1 MPGKVKKRKI
11 FLRVNSARGL
21 VLLAAFFDLTFPA
34 LKAEAQVT
42 LVKNKKSPYHIVLPA
57 QPSPEEKRAAEFLNH
72 HLQKIS
78 GLTLPVISSDKQRG
92 KYLIV
97 IGKSSELKQPDDF
110 RVLTRSHRLYILGGQ
125 GKGCIYGVSEIL
137 ERYFGVRYYSPDYV
151 VIPRA
156 TTLKLPALDLKG
168 HSPNTYRNVNGQFSQ
183 DPDYRDFHRLHTVD
197 DMFARGYFVHTFQKL
212 IPWQEYFKDHPE
224 YFAWLNGKRVID
236 QLCPSNPEVQK
247 LIIKKLEQEMKAQPE
262 KKVWSVSQNDNFSYC
277 QCENCRR
284 IIEEE
289 GSPAGP
295 ILRLV
300 NAVAAHFPDKI
311 ISTLAYQ
318 FSRQAPKITRPEE
331 NVQIMLCTIELN
343 RSKPIAEDPTSAS
356 FVRDLKDWSQLTKN
370 IFLWDYTVDFA
381 HSISPFPNLHTLK
394 PNIQLFV
401 THGVRQHF
409 QQTNTGTGH
418 EFSELK
424 CYLLA
429 KLLWNPEEDVDRLIK
444 EFTDGYY
451 GPAAPWIR
459 RYIYHLQSEILK
471 TGEWLDIYGP
481 PNNHQNT
488 FLSEE
493 NIRAY
498 NEYFDRAEEAVADQ
512 PDYLLHVRTARMA
525 LQYAEIE
532 IAKAD
537 MFGRRGFYDEINGD
551 FVPRRHLLSSLEKFY
566 QTAIEAKAAP
576 VNESGLTCEEYY
588 RLTKRFLETQVKGNM
603 AFRKKVSASPPPASK
618 YSGGNL
624 ALLTNGVRGAN
635 DFKVHWLGWE
645 GQNFTL
651 LLDLEKPVEASVV
664 EISTLWDSKSW
675 ILHPVSISCYVSK
688 DGTNFELLGTQKY
701 EDDQRKAE
709 VSKIWSFR
717 ASGRQFR
724 WVKFEVQ
731 GTLKLYYWHPSA
743 GGKSWVFVDEIVV
756 R

>member
-1 MPGKVKKRKI
+1 MLKGFKEENPLVKKW
-11 FLRVNSARGL
+11 L
-21 VLLAAFFDLTFPA
+21 VLLVILAAFLLLPFSA
-34 LKAEAQVT
+34 SKVEAQVT
-42 LVKNKKSPYHIVLPA
+42 LVKKSRSSYQIILPSN
-57 QPSPEEKRAAEFLNH
+57 PSLEENRAAEFLNK
-72 HLQKIS
+72 HLEKIAS
-78 GLTLPVISSDKQRG
+78 CTLPIVATDKPQGKNLVIIK
-92 KYLIV
+92 
-97 IGKSSELKQPDDF
+97 KSAELKEADDF
-110 RVLTRSHRLYILGGQ
+110 RLYTRGHRLYILGGP
-125 GKGCIYGVSEIL
+125 GKGCVYGVAELL
-137 ERYFGVRYYSPDYV
+137 ERYFGVRYYSPDFV

-156 TTLKLPALDLKG
+156 TTLKLPALNLYS
-168 HSPNTYRNVNGQFSQ
+168 HSLNTYRNVHGQFSQ
-183 DPDYRDFHRLHTVD
+183 DPDYRDFHRLNVID
-197 DMFARGYFVHTFQKL
+197 DMFARGYYVHTFQKL
-212 IPWQEYFKDHPE
+212 VPWQEYFKDHPE

-247 LIIKKLEQEMKAQPE
+247 LIIQKLEQEMKAQPD

-277 QCENCRR
+277 QCEKCQK
-284 IIEEE
+284 IMEEE

-318 FSRQAPKITRPEE
+318 FSRSAPKITKPAA

-356 FVRDLKDWSQLTKN
+356 FIKDLEDWSRLTKN
-370 IFLWDYTVDFA
+370 IYLWDYTVDFA
-381 HSISPFPNLHTLK
+381 HNISPFPNLHTLK
-394 PNIQLFV
+394 PNLQLFV
-401 THGVRQHF
+401 KYGVRQHF
-409 QQTNTGTGH
+409 QQSNTGTGH

-424 CYLLA
+424 NYLLA
-429 KLLWNPEEDVDRLIK
+429 KFLWNPEADVDSLIK

-481 PNNHQNT
+481 PNAHQDT
-488 FLSEE
+488 FLSAE

-498 NEYFDRAEEAVADQ
+498 NEYFDRAEEAVAKR

-525 LQYAEIE
+525 LQYAEME
-532 IAKAD
+532 ITKAD
-537 MFGRRGFYDEINGD
+537 MFGPGGWYDEVNGD
-551 FVPRRHLLSSLEKFY
+551 FLPKKHLLDSLEKFY
-566 QTAIEAKAAP
+566 DTAQKVKAAP

-588 RLTKRFLETQVKGNM
+588 RLTKRFLETQVKGNL
-603 AFRKKVSASPPPASK
+603 AFRKKVTATPPPAAK

-635 DFKVHWLGWE
+635 DYKVHWLGWE
-645 GQNFTL
+645 GQNFEL
-651 LLDLEKPVEASVV
+651 LLDLEKQAEPSII
-664 EISTLWDSKSW
+664 EISTLWAPQSW
-675 ILHPVSISCYVSK
+675 ILHPVEIRCYVSK
-688 DGTNFELLGTQKY
+688 DGTNFEPLGSQKI
-701 EDDQRKAE
+701 EDDQRQAE
-709 VSKIWSFR
+709 ISKIWSFP
-717 ASGRQFR
+717 ASGRSFR
-724 WVKFEVQ
+724 FVKFEVL
-731 GTLKLYYWHPSA
+731 GTLKLYDWHPSA